1 MLNFFSL
8 SLLIKMF
15 EPDSLLLDSSNPVT
29 RGILLDV
36 KICQKVRVT
45 WDGMVL
51 VQNNKS

>member
-1 MLNFFSL
+1 MLNFVSL